1 MNIIIPYSKFES
13 TNIFF
18 TSFLEKRQVISQCSV
33 ISQDPTISQD
43 PPLLNAENEKWHNTY
58 KNTTGNYTKII
69 YSTKYFTMNGIY
81 LTFPIVPSIIHK
93 NYLTLSD
100 LPEGFLHTMKAIES
114 VCLSYYADYFSIA
127 KKPVFHLY
135 QQLMSRNIK
144 YYRVNNGSQL
154 YLKISGIWDTEIEYG
169 ITYKIIMA

>member
-1 MNIIIPYSKFES
+1 MNIIIPYLKFEPI
-13 TNIFF
+13 NIF
-18 TSFLEKRQVISQCSV
+18 FLEKR
-33 ISQDPTISQD
+33 PTNFRE
-43 PPLLNAENEKWHNTY
+43 PLSSTENEKWQNTY

-93 NYLTLSD
+93 NYITLSISD
-100 LPEGFLHTMKAIES
+100 LSDEFLYTMKSIES
-114 VCLSYYADYFSIA
+114 ACLSYYADYFTII
-127 KKPVFHLY
+127 KQPIDHLFN
-135 QQLMSRNIK
+135 QLISGNIK
-144 YYRVNNGSQL
+144 YYRENHGSQF

>member
-1 MNIIIPYSKFES
+1 MNIVIPYSKFES

-18 TSFLEKRQVISQCSV
+18 TSFLEKRPTQYPTQY
-33 ISQDPTISQD
+33 PTIVEDTS
-43 PPLLNAENEKWHNTY
+43 ENEKWHNAY

-100 LPEGFLHTMKAIES
+100 LPDGFLHTMKAIES
-114 VCLSYYADYFSIA
+114 VCLSYYADYFSIS
-127 KKPVFHLY
+127 KKPIYHLF